1 MRDTLVDLRHAVR
14 LHVRQPAFSIFAILV
29 LAAGIGAAT
38 AVFAL
43 VQAALL
49 RDLPFQEPERL
60 AWMYNARTERDRAP
74 LSIPD
79 LDDYRRDNA
88 TLAGLAAF
96 TNWTANLTGTGD
108 AERLEGTRVA

>member
-1 MRDTLVDLRHAVR
+1 MPSLALDVRHAIGLLR
-14 LHVRQPAFSIFAILV
+14 RQPAFSIFAILM
-29 LAAGIGAAT
+29 LAAGIGAAA

-43 VQAALL
+43 VQAVLL
-49 RDLPFQEPERL
+49 RDLPLAEPDRL

-88 TLAGLAAF
+88 TLSGIATF
-96 TNWTANLTGTGD
+96 VNWTANLTGTG
-108 AERLEGTRVA
+108 